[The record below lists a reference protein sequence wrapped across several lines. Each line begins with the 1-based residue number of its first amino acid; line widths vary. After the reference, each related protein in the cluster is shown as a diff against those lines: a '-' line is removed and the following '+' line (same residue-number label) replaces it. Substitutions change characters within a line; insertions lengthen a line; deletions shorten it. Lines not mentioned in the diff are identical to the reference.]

1 MVGGAPIKKRS
12 KMTIDSPSGPM
23 RRPVWAFFF
32 SIWKGEI
39 WMQAKRGRWFWA
51 LLAALALVSI
61 ALLALWLEK
70 ESSEGR
76 IAVVNGSVITQE
88 DFDREMSRV
97 QHRLV
102 SMGKSL
108 IDSEIPEVK
117 KEVLEDLINRELLYQ
132 ESQRKGIKVDEA
144 AINDRVM
151 ALKKRFPS
159 EAEFKSALIEANL
172 SEAAI
177 KPQIRRGLAIQRFI
191 DTHIVQKAAVSDQEV
206 KAFYEKRPGLFR
218 QPEQVRASHILI
230 KVDPKADELKRAAA
244 QQKIEEIQQRL
255 QRGED
260 FAALAQEFS
269 QGPSSAKGGDLGYFS
284 QGQMVKPFEEMAF
297 ALMPGDVSDIVE
309 TRFGYHLI
317 KVIEKKPETTI
328 GFEDIKDRL
337 GNYLKQE
344 RVQKEVS
351 LYVQKLKEEA
361 EVERFLTEGP

>member
-1 MVGGAPIKKRS
+1 MRLALDPKAGEVEEDEVLGGAPIKRRS
-12 KMTIDSPSGPM
+12 KMTIDSSSGPM
-23 RRPVWAFFF
+23 KRPVWAFF
-32 SIWKGEI
+32 WKGEI

-51 LLAALALVSI
+51 LAAALALVSI

-70 ESSEGR
+70 ESSEGTV
-76 IAVVNGSVITQE
+76 AVVNGSVITQE
-88 DFDREMSRV
+88 DFNREMSRV
-97 QHRLV
+97 QQRLV
-102 SMGKSL
+102 SMGKPL

-132 ESQRKGIKVDEA
+132 GRQRKGIKVDEA

-172 SEAAI
+172 SEAAL
-177 KPQIRRGLAIQRFI
+177 KPQIRRGLAIQQFI

-206 KAFYEKRPGLFR
+206 KAFYENRPGLFR
-218 QPEQVRASHILI
+218 QPEQVRASHIRI

-255 QRGED
+255 QKGED

-284 QGQMVKPFEEMAF
+284 QGQND
-297 ALMPGDVSDIVE
+297 L
-309 TRFGYHLI
+309 
-317 KVIEKKPETTI
+317 
-328 GFEDIKDRL
+328 
-337 GNYLKQE
+337 N
-344 RVQKEVS
+344 QKEVHIT
-351 LYVQKLKEEA
+351 KLPVVVRKEQGLLRYPSA
-361 EVERFLTEGP
+361 AH